1 MISLIDF
8 NFVVP
13 FLIIASASLLILIL
27 ELIFKKSQSIVY
39 YFSIF
44 AVIAAIISVSFK
56 INIDQIVFNEFLR
69 VNNTSNVFT
78 VLVLLSVLLTLL
90 SSKSYIRKFDINFS
104 EFYSIIMFSAVG
116 MLTMIYANDLLIIF
130 IGLETMSICFYIL
143 AGFLRKR
150 PKSNESA
157 MKYFLLGAF
166 MTGFLLYGISLIYG
180 FTGFTNITKIF
191 QNVQNFESPVFIV
204 GLGLIMIGFFFKI
217 GIFPFQM
224 WIPDVYE
231 GAPTTVSGLLST
243 SGKITALGTIAPIII
258 SQPSFSKYQFIFSV
272 LALLTMLFGNVIAI
286 AQTNLKRLLAY
297 SSIASAGYILVGV
310 AGVNEYSLKG
320 IEFYLVSYIFMQLG
334 SFIIVSMIENFNAEK
349 RDFSMVNISDYKG
362 LSKRNPVI
370 AFVFTIFL
378 LSLAGIPTLAG
389 FWGKYYLFYAAIKSN
404 LIWLSVLAILFSV
417 VSVYYYLR
425 IIVYMWFMDSE
436 VKDTDDIQ
444 KPLQIHFGNK
454 VALAIAIA
462 GTLIFGIYPQLFFN
476 LLNIK

>member
-1 MISLIDF
+1 
-8 NFVVP
+8 
-13 FLIIASASLLILIL
+13 
-27 ELIFKKSQSIVY
+27 
-39 YFSIF
+39 
-44 AVIAAIISVSFK
+44 
-56 INIDQIVFNEFLR
+56 
-69 VNNTSNVFT
+69 
-78 VLVLLSVLLTLL
+78 
-90 SSKSYIRKFDINFS
+90 
-104 EFYSIIMFSAVG
+104 MFSAVG

-231 GAPTTVSGLLST
+231 GAPTIVSGLLST
-243 SGKITALGTIAPIII
+243 SGKIAALGTIAPIII

-310 AGVNEYSLKG
+310 SGVNEYSLKG
-320 IEFYLVSYIFMQLG
+320 IEFYLLSYIFMQLG
-334 SFIIVSMIENFNAEK
+334 SFIIVSMIENFNADK
-349 RDFSMVNISDYKG
+349 RDFSIVNISDYKG
-362 LSKRNPVI
+362 LAKRNPVI

-378 LSLAGIPTLAG
+378 LSLAGIPPLAG

-404 LIWLSVLAILFSV
+404 LIWLSILAILFSV

-425 IIVYMWFMDSE
+425 IIVYMWFMDNE
-436 VKDTDDIQ
+436 VKNTDDIQ
-444 KPLQIHFGNK
+444 KPLQIYLGNK
-454 VALAIAIA
+454 VALAIALA